1 MFQLGEDYIFP
12 HPSNA
17 DKHGIVAYG
26 GDLNPLRILEAY
38 KSGIFPWFESDQN
51 LMWWSPDP
59 RMILY
64 TDKFKV
70 SKSFKALLKKTNY
83 KVTFNKDFELVINSC
98 ANIKRI
104 NQKGT
109 WITEGLIKSFIDLH
123 KMGKAISVEV
133 WEDDDIVGG
142 LYGLDLDDVF
152 CGESMFSKSSNAS
165 KIALYYLTKELR
177 KNNYRFIDCQ
187 VPSEH
192 LKSLGGEIISRSNFL
207 DLL

>member
-38 KSGIFPWFESDQN
+38 KSGIFPWFESDQK

-64 TDKFKV
+64 VDKFKV
-70 SKSFKALLKKTNY
+70 SKSFKALKKKSNY

-123 KMGKAISVEV
+123 EMGKAISVEV

-207 DLL
+207 DLI